1 MKENSHAIYKC
12 GGVCQR
18 DTGFKVWNYFYIL
31 QPQVEQSSM
40 YQREL
45 SLLFQ
50 RNDTL
55 KNLLKYL
62 LQPLS
67 TPRKVLWMVECT
79 DW

>member
-1 MKENSHAIYKC
+1 
-12 GGVCQR
+12 
-18 DTGFKVWNYFYIL
+18 
-31 QPQVEQSSM
+31 M

-62 LQPLS
+62 HQPLS
-67 TPRKVLWMVECT
+67 TPRKILWMVERT
-79 DW
+79 D

>member
-1 MKENSHAIYKC
+1 
-12 GGVCQR
+12 
-18 DTGFKVWNYFYIL
+18 
-31 QPQVEQSSM
+31 M

-67 TPRKVLWMVECT
+67 TPRKILWMVERT
-79 DW
+79 D